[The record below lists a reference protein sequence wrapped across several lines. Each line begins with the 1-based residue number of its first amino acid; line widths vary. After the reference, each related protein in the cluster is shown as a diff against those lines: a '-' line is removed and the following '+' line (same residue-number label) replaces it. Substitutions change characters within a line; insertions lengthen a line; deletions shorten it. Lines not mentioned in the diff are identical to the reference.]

1 MSNKKKKRITGS
13 RSFKTPSTFPLILL
27 LVILLFSAFS
37 LLFLSSTA
45 FQDHLVLSELFMF
58 LSMSLLSLLMGIV
71 ACYSRM
77 KNILE
82 RILIPLVI
90 FGSSAVSIAFAH
102 TTFQLYEDIDDY
114 EARNFN
120 VVEGIPSSLT
130 YDSSKNGIDYISSI
144 TIHHK
149 KVKVSHLNITAKHYK
164 VYFKEKSIRLN
175 YLTHSKFAVTIGKG
189 D

>member
-37 LLFLSSTA
+37 LFLSSTM
-45 FQDHLVLSELFMF
+45 FQAHLVLSELFMF

-90 FGSSAVSIAFAH
+90 FGSIAVSIAFAH

-130 YDSSKNGIDYISSI
+130 YDGSKNGTDYISSI

-149 KVKVSHLNITAKHYK
+149 KVKISHLNITAKHYK

-175 YLTHSKFAVTIGKG
+175 YLTHSKFAVTIENG